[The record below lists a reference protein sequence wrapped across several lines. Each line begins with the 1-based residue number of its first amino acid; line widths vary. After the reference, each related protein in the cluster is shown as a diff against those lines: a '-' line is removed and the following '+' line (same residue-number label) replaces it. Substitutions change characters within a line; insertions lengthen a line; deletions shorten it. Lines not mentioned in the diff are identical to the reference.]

1 MEVTSRSF
9 YRHDSR
15 NHLLFHLPSN
25 LKHSLLL
32 ILPLP
37 LSLSLSFFPSALT
50 RCFVAQLYG
59 NCSLTNRLNPLFS
72 FQGEDNHPP
81 RTSQFFDL
89 PFFVDPFR
97 PTQPFFLAP
106 IFDLPSG
113 FPRLMDYFALVST
126 GFSTPA
132 KWPRQPFAQTWY
144 IFVKNVYCTW

>member
-25 LKHSLLL
+25 LKNALSSSDS
-32 ILPLP
+32 PSSS
-37 LSLSLSFFPSALT
+37 LSLSLFPSALT

-113 FPRLMDYFALVST
+113 FPRLMDYFAPVST

-144 IFVKNVYCTW
+144 IFVRIVYCTW